1 MESRTIY
8 LKAGFP
14 TARGVAMNLKEFK
27 RYYKDKYFIL
37 NQEAKE
43 KIGLREQGEG
53 RKEDE
58 IENRDVVVVGEVE
71 KIGKKYKIVL
81 LTPLFGTLD
90 MWAELVELTFKTEM
104 TLEEIKKFLDEILK
118 EVDFDMA
125 KIVAEV
131 RHLSYLKSIEPEML
145 LGNEKE

>member
-1 MESRTIY
+1 
-8 LKAGFP
+8 
-14 TARGVAMNLKEFK
+14 MNLKEFK

-131 RHLSYLKSIEPEML
+131 RYLSYLKSIEPEML
-145 LGNEKE
+145 LCNEKE

>member
-145 LGNEKE
+145 LCNEKE

>member
-43 KIGLREQGEG
+43 KIGLREPGEG

>member
-1 MESRTIY
+1 
-8 LKAGFP
+8 
-14 TARGVAMNLKEFK
+14 MNLKEFK